1 MKYIFLVLAI
11 VLLSGCTV
19 PPDPYKPTYN
29 VPNQADVEKYS
40 DAAKKARFYFQ
51 EGNYTESFHYAQIAA
66 EQGHAD
72 SQAHLGYL
80 YREGLGVKKDPTQ
93 AFYWYKKA
101 AEQNQPHAEFNLGQM
116 YNQGEGVAKNNEL
129 AKYWYRR
136 AYDHNFGPEA
146 KQKINELSQ

>member
-1 MKYIFLVLAI
+1 MKYIFLVLTI

-72 SQAHLGYL
+72 SQAIYTERVWAL
-80 YREGLGVKKDPTQ
+80 KKILHKHFTGI
-93 AFYWYKKA
+93 KKL
-101 AEQNQPHAEFNLGQM
+101 PSKISLMPNL
-116 YNQGEGVAKNNEL
+116 
-129 AKYWYRR
+129 
-136 AYDHNFGPEA
+136 
-146 KQKINELSQ
+146 I